1 MSHPI
6 LDLAL
11 LSSCCWFRLR
21 GRLPVACPCWPRE
34 PSFPSSSGPP
44 PAPLSTVQSGSLS
57 AFLSTFLT
65 GATHRAGPALP
76 PKEGRQRC
84 DGVTHSLVPCAT
96 VLGTTSFTTGVS
108 LGLPGL
114 HRSVLVDVGSTVLG
128 TERALN
134 EQLLPVSAVSA
145 GARRRGE
152 APGAGMAA
160 PPCGPCSVTL
170 GQRRHLSRPRAFPAF
185 PRRRHYYDTRQNGV
199 PAPSA
204 LLFLQL
210 WGG

>member
-1 MSHPI
+1 MSHPV

-21 GRLPVACPCWPRE
+21 GRLPVACPCWPREPME

-57 AFLSTFLT
+57 AFLSTFLM

-170 GQRRHLSRPRAFPAF
+170 GQRRHLSRPRASLAF
-185 PRRRHYYDTRQNGV
+185 PQRQ
-199 PAPSA
+199 
-204 LLFLQL
+204 
-210 WGG
+210 